1 MPPSGLA
8 AALMFTSGPR
18 DRFISILQ
26 CGSPEVC
33 RFLGRL
39 HHKTILPLPRQA
51 SEKRQ
56 GTKSRCPLSPL
67 TRSRAMTEPYFP
79 LPVRAFSA
87 VGFDSRKGQ
96 PLESRASRDLRDTA
110 CCARAAG
117 VSRSGR
123 SLPMIRTLQE
133 LYFRA
138 WPPACPVSLS
148 SSIPPRPIP
157 PPSNW
162 RNGMVWSRCS
172 RLHACIQRDPPL
184 GGLIAVSVLRLSS
197 SVRP

>member
-1 MPPSGLA
+1 M
-8 AALMFTSGPR
+8 M
-18 DRFISILQ
+18 
-26 CGSPEVC
+26 
-33 RFLGRL
+33 
-39 HHKTILPLPRQA
+39 
-51 SEKRQ
+51 
-56 GTKSRCPLSPL
+56 
-67 TRSRAMTEPYFP
+67 EPCFP

-110 CCARAAG
+110 SCAHAAG

-123 SLPMIRTLQE
+123 SLPTIRISQAH
-133 LYFRA
+133 YFKA
-138 WPPACPVSLS
+138 WPPVFPVSLS

-162 RNGMVWSRCS
+162 RNGMAWSRCS

-184 GGLIAVSVLRLSS
+184 SGLIAVSVLRLSS
-197 SVRP
+197 SVKGLRRLRVGRDHGRHLVGMLGQRIMVPVRHLLPQRSFEWPLCCGIGL